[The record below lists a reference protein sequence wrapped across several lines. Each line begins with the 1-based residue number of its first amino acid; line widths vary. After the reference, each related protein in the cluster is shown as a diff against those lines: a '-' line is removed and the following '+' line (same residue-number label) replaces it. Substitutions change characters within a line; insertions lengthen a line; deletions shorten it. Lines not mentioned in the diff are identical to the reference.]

1 MLRSGVKKGPSRPNR
16 IVLLTVYPTFH
27 DEPVEIGT
35 FPWRMAVIFLRFFC
49 DINSQAH
56 FIQGPPVFS
65 GHGLH
70 DCCGRRDEEEGSQEP
85 VVKLATDPW
94 HACVPWG
101 GAWLH
106 ETDGQHRA
114 AGHPPCSWGKA
125 RPRGY
130 MSGFALLS
138 QSGAVGMET
147 TWPLTEMFTRVNY
160 IPPHVAV
167 LLGILLPLLRC
178 TGPCVSTGEQGK
190 RGLTS

>member
-1 MLRSGVKKGPSRPNR
+1 
-16 IVLLTVYPTFH
+16 
-27 DEPVEIGT
+27 
-35 FPWRMAVIFLRFFC
+35 MAVIFLRFFR

-56 FIQGPPVFS
+56 FIQWPPVS
-65 GHGLH
+65 SSHGLH
-70 DCCGRRDEEEGSQEP
+70 DCCGKRRGRFAGASGE
-85 VVKLATDPW
+85 LATDPW

-138 QSGAVGMET
+138 QSGAVGTET
-147 TWPLTEMFTRVNY
+147 LWPLTEMFTRVNY

-178 TGPCVSTGEQGK
+178 TGPCMSTGEQGK